1 MMQAPPTNALER
13 HTMQQRLIA
22 VPLPGR
28 DRFAEDLFKR
38 RGQQVG
44 LEPRFGVAACLRTID
59 QDQGGSSGHGRI
71 AIL

>member
-28 DRFAEDLFKR
+28 DRFAEDLFKAR
-38 RGQQVG
+38 FEQITSRAAGWTRASIWSSSVPAG
-44 LEPRFGVAACLRTID
+44 L
-59 QDQGGSSGHGRI
+59 
-71 AIL
+71 